1 MSSVSPQLLTP
12 EGKTQKKNRIEIRR
26 FVAEGNKQ
34 VISSRLILI
43 TTQGGISL
51 VFVHDFIK

>member
-1 MSSVSPQLLTP
+1 MP

-51 VFVHDFIK
+51 VFVHDFMK